1 MIRWTI
7 ITALALATAASAAA
21 PDYPPGATALSNTAG
36 KTAFAAEPGRT
47 DGAEGSEYG
56 KGGYSRFR
64 SEGAFYVEGFI
75 GSASVDIEYED
86 GRPDISQTDLITGI
100 NVGYL
105 VENWLGFQLGYA
117 RIADQNTNFYSGGV
131 RSALR
136 QEPFN
141 YYFALDAEIFAPEG
155 GDERFGIAPGAG
167 VEVILTDHIRAG
179 LRFQH
184 DFIFADETI
193 SINRFTAKLQFDF

>member
-7 ITALALATAASAAA
+7 IAALALSTAA
-21 PDYPPGATALSNTAG
+21 Y
-36 KTAFAAEPGRT
+36 AEPGRT
-47 DGAEGSEYG
+47 DGAENSEYG

-64 SEGAFYVEGFI
+64 SNGTFYVEGFV
-75 GSASVDIEYED
+75 GSAIVDIEYEEID
-86 GRPDISQTDLITGI
+86 RKDVSQTDLITGL

-105 VENWLGFQLGYA
+105 VEDWLGFQLGYA

-131 RSALR
+131 RSAFN

-141 YYFALDAEIFAPEG
+141 YYFSLDAEIYSPEV
-155 GDERFGIAPGAG
+155 GDDRFGIAPGAG
-167 VEVILTDHIRAG
+167 IEVILHEHVRVG

-184 DFIFADETI
+184 DFIFADEVI